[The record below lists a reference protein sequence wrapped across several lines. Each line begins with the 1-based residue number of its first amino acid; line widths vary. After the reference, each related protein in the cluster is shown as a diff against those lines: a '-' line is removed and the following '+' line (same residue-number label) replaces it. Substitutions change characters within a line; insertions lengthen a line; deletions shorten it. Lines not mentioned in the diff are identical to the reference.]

1 MIRKYLPQKI
11 YSKLF
16 GNRNKFGTK
25 IIKNDTCWIEWLKF
39 YEKFYLNTQKKGVGN
54 IVNEM
59 GYKILNNVE
68 FDDKI
73 VLELGPGNLP
83 HRKFWLN
90 EPKKFYAIDTNPNFL
105 KETEKQI
112 NCNFKGIEVSRTD
125 KIPLGDESIDIIL
138 SFYSLEHILN
148 LDQMLSEFKRVLKKE
163 GKIVGAI
170 PNEGGLAWGLG
181 RYFTSRRFVQKNSD
195 INYDK
200 IICWEHPN
208 FSDDIINSFKK
219 NNLKINFIKMYP
231 FNFLKSLDLNLVTTF
246 ILSKN

>member
-1 MIRKYLPQKI
+1 MIREHLPQKI

-16 GNRNKFGTK
+16 GDRNKFGTK
-25 IIKNDTCWIEWLKF
+25 IMKNDTCWIEWL
-39 YEKFYLNTQKKGVGN
+39 
-54 IVNEM
+54 
-59 GYKILNNVE
+59 
-68 FDDKI
+68 
-73 VLELGPGNLP
+73 
-83 HRKFWLN
+83 
-90 EPKKFYAIDTNPNFL
+90 KFYAIDTNPNFL
-105 KETEKQI
+105 KETNKKI
-112 NCNFKGIEVSRTD
+112 NCDFEGIKVSRTD
-125 KIPLGDESIDIIL
+125 KIPIDNNSIDIIL
-138 SFYSLEHILN
+138 SFYSLEHIFN
-148 LDQMLSEFKRVLKKE
+148 LDQMLLEFKRVLKKN
-163 GKIVGAI
+163 GIVVGAI

-231 FNFLKSLDLNLVTTF
+231 FNFLKSLDLNLDTSF